1 MRIATT
7 AVINTLQGG
16 VDYSNGGFY
25 WDGTDIL
32 YIPSAQKNRYASQ
45 GVYVPI
51 SQEAGVCIF
60 ENNSYIYLEKKN
72 GCATEAVYKSIWYK
86 VDGIKLTGQ
95 TH

>member
-60 ENNSYIYLEKKN
+60 ENNLYIYLEKKMDVRQKQFIN
-72 GCATEAVYKSIWYK
+72 LY
-86 VDGIKLTGQ
+86 GIKLMA
-95 TH
+95 